1 MGVRGG
7 GALDGTPGVGS
18 GPVGRPGLES
28 LSVSNRGG
36 QLFGVGLGVGILVG
50 LILGSILAALLGDE
64 AAEAFRSVADR
75 VARRRESVHFE
86 ALLQ

>member
-1 MGVRGG
+1 MGVHSPDPAL
-7 GALDGTPGVGS
+7 GAGLE
-18 GPVGRPGLES
+18 GRPGLES
-28 LSVSNRGG
+28 LSVNRRGG
-36 QLFGVGLGVGILVG
+36 QLFGVGLGIGILVG

-75 VARRRESVHFE
+75 VARRRENVRFE